1 MFEFEEY
8 FDSGCP
14 SCGAEAGEDCAE
26 DCLPIE
32 APPSLYQMIEEQ
44 MQYVAHKVSQNVMK
58 DFENKL
64 LTEKVA
70 SVMKDW
76 TKFLRFGQALVNVKE
91 LNHAEQVLDFFQDP
105 NPYKRHFALW
115 SELGNPLDEKSET
128 WDMFVE
134 AILNTEKENKN
145 GKQA

>member
-26 DCLPIE
+26 DCMPVE
-32 APPSLYQMIEEQ
+32 APPTLYMMIEEQ
-44 MQYVAHKVSQNVMK
+44 MQYVAHKVSQSVMK

-64 LTEKVA
+64 LTDKVA

-76 TKFLRFGQALVNVKE
+76 GKFLRFGQALVNVKE
-91 LNHAEQVLDFFQDP
+91 LNHAEQVLDFFENP
-105 NPYKRHFALW
+105 NPYKRHYALW
-115 SELGNPLDEKSET
+115 SELGNPLDDKSET
-128 WDMFVE
+128 WTMFVE
-134 AILNTEKENKN
+134 AMKNTDK
-145 GKQA
+145 GKASGEQT

>member
-26 DCLPIE
+26 DCMPVE
-32 APPSLYQMIEEQ
+32 APPTLYMMIEEQ
-44 MQYVAHKVSQNVMK
+44 MQYVAHKVSKSVMK

-64 LTEKVA
+64 LTDKVA

-76 TKFLRFGQALVNVKE
+76 GKFLRFGQALVNVKE
-91 LNHAEQVLDFFQDP
+91 LNHAEQVIDFFENP
-105 NPYKRHFALW
+105 NPYKRHYALW
-115 SELGNPLDEKSET
+115 SELGNPLDDKSET
-128 WDMFVE
+128 WTMFVE
-134 AILNTEKENKN
+134 AMKNTDKGKSN
-145 GKQA
+145 GEQT